1 MKTIY
6 RQLLREAMQERAIK
20 KKQLDFADKDFVE
33 SIIYEIKAL
42 DSKIEVLKK
51 RTEVEENEEQKEME
65 RWRNL
70 ILDYLRSLN

>member
-51 RTEVEENEEQKEME
+51 GAEVEENEDQKEME